1 MSAADIAAVLS
12 DPRREGQR
20 GAAVIL
26 YAARGRASAIRTTAL
41 E

>member
-12 DPRREGQR
+12 DPRREGRR

-26 YAARGRASAIRTTAL
+26 YAARGAHPR
-41 E
+41 